1 MDSVSKVKARKINS
15 YNNYINKIRFPKFKN
30 FTKDMELTFDF
41 PLTILTG
48 PNGCGKTSVLQALY
62 GSPNGYSISKFWF
75 STELDP
81 IKDGDGE
88 PNRFI
93 YEYKPKG
100 YNKKVEAI
108 KKRVGTKK
116 GNDYW
121 ETARPSKEDGM
132 PSLSKEYGENEAKYR
147 SDTRWSAVD
156 KKVTYINFKE
166 IISPFD
172 KFMSYGDY
180 TRGKTILSKQDF
192 IRNRSKHLRSAVVFD
207 KKVEHYKK
215 KVRSIYNLEDKEL
228 EWVSKILG
236 KEYTS
241 AKVLDHDLFN
251 TRGLTVIFEEADSK
265 YSEALAGSGE
275 VSVVTSVIRIL
286 KSPKDGLILL
296 DEPEVSLHPSAQ
308 KSFRNLLLEKCY
320 KDGCQVV
327 LTTHSPF
334 FLEDLPDAAIKTFYQ
349 DSNTR
354 KQSVIN
360 RSSKDEAFIRIGSN
374 RKRDKKIVFV
384 EDDLAK
390 LLFDK
395 ALWEINESLSVIW
408 EAKVHPGG
416 AETIK
421 SNLLVDMIVHDAD
434 IKILLDGDKK
444 RPVLVE
450 CSSNIPKS
458 DYSNIDAILCCNTG
472 VKNYRLPLDGGN
484 ASNAEQ
490 ALDMKLKILD
500 KYRKNISFIP
510 RETPEEFLF
519 EISGLNKSNY
529 AASSMKDIFKEI
541 AQEMFDEREL
551 GSKEIYNAQRIIL
564 KDRNVNNEYWE
575 EFKEVIRKI
584 IG

>member
-30 FTKDMELTFDF
+30 FTKNMELTFDF

-75 STELDP
+75 STDLDP

-100 YNKKVEAI
+100 FNKKIEAI

-132 PSLSKEYGENEAKYR
+132 PSLSKEYSEDEAKYR

-192 IRNRSKHLRSAVVFD
+192 IRNRSKHLRNAVISD
-207 KKVEHYKK
+207 KKVKHYNK
-215 KVRSIYNLEDKEL
+215 KVRSIYNLENKEL

-251 TRGLTVIFEEADSK
+251 ARGLTVIFEEAGSK

-275 VSVVTSVIRIL
+275 VSVITSVIRIL

-395 ALWEINESLSVIW
+395 ALGEINESFTSIW

-421 SNLLVDMIVHDAD
+421 SNLLIDMIVHDVD
-434 IKILLDGDKK
+434 IIILLDGDKK
-444 RPVLVE
+444 LSVIVE
-450 CSSNIPKS
+450 NSLDIPRS
-458 DYSNIDAILCCNTG
+458 DYSKIDEILLCNTG
-472 VKNYRLPLDGGN
+472 IKKYPLPLDGGN
-484 ASNAEQ
+484 ASNSEQ
-490 ALDMKLKILD
+490 ALDMKMKILD
-500 KYRKNISFIP
+500 KYRKNVSFIP
-510 RETPEEFLF
+510 RETPEELLF

-529 AASSMKDIFKEI
+529 DASTMKDIFREI
-541 AQEMFDEREL
+541 AQEMFDESEV

-564 KDRNVNNEYWE
+564 KDRNVNNKYWG

>member
-1 MDSVSKVKARKINS
+1 
-15 YNNYINKIRFPKFKN
+15 
-30 FTKDMELTFDF
+30 MELTFDF

-100 YNKKVEAI
+100 FSKKVEAI

-132 PSLSKEYGENEAKYR
+132 PSLSKKYSENEAKYR

-192 IRNRSKHLRSAVVFD
+192 IRNRSKHLRNAVVSD

-395 ALWEINESLSVIW
+395 ALGEINESFTSIW

-421 SNLLVDMIVHDAD
+421 SNLLIDMIVHDVD
-434 IKILLDGDKK
+434 IIILLDGDKK
-444 RPVLVE
+444 LSVIVE
-450 CSSNIPKS
+450 DSLDIPRS
-458 DYSNIDAILCCNTG
+458 DYSKIDEILLCNTG
-472 VKNYRLPLDGGN
+472 IKKYPLPLDGGN
-484 ASNAEQ
+484 ASNSKQ
-490 ALDMKLKILD
+490 ALDMKMKILD
-500 KYRKNISFIP
+500 KYRKNVSFIP
-510 RETPEEFLF
+510 RETPEELLF

-529 AASSMKDIFKEI
+529 AASSMKNIFKEI
-541 AQEMFDEREL
+541 AQEMFDESEVS
-551 GSKEIYNAQRIIL
+551 SKEIYNAQRIIL